1 MHTLT
6 LTQDT
11 TSRRPTLLPITRKQV
26 NPGEQVKK
34 PLGGCDK
41 HPCLCTRHPFIEI
54 FLDPATKLDEQSCFS
69 SAGSAKSLRG
79 MTRPIQLLLLHKCL
93 SKGQCS
99 FHIWMGPDMNMLCR
113 YNWFAQ
119 AIGSFPPQSHLIIV
133 RQVGTMCLEDV
144 LVRSRIFYF
153 FWLVLLLEVILLPEL
168 SDTCLQQYVALSK
181 ENKTGSKQ
189 SVLSCVLLARP
200 MNMKRWEWWW

>member
-1 MHTLT
+1 M
-6 LTQDT
+6 
-11 TSRRPTLLPITRKQV
+11 TSRTHDNFRHNFWTWVDPPPPVWTLF
-26 NPGEQVKK
+26 KK
-34 PLGGCDK
+34 TALFWNGGF
-41 HPCLCTRHPFIEI
+41 P
-54 FLDPATKLDEQSCFS
+54 
-69 SAGSAKSLRG
+69 
-79 MTRPIQLLLLHKCL
+79 KCL

-99 FHIWMGPDMNMLCR
+99 IHLRMGPDMNMLCR

-153 FWLVLLLEVILLPEL
+153 LWLVLLLEIILLPEL
-168 SDTCLQQYVALSK
+168 SGTCLQQYVALSK